1 MAFGDRWAIGVGV
14 LMGLGLLTKL
24 ALGIFIPLALVT
36 LVLRSQRPVRES
48 AFLLGAI
55 GLVVLPWMIHQVTTY
70 GWADPLATSR
80 HAAVVLDQPRFP
92 GVSSDYVASFL
103 TITLHS
109 LWAQF
114 GWIGVVAPERLYWP
128 HGVLSLLGPAR
139 LLPQR
144 RQP

>member
-92 GVSSDYVASFL
+92 GLSPAYLGAFL
-103 TITLHS
+103 TTSFHS
-109 LWAQF
+109 FWAQF
-114 GWIGVVAPERLYWP
+114 GWMSIVAPDRLYWLY
-128 HGVLSLLGPAR
+128 GALTV
-139 LLPQR
+139 
-144 RQP
+144 